1 MPIAIKDS
9 KIDITSEKSSRKLA
23 EKLTDAKEW
32 EQVKAGFKE
41 MGKTL
46 GIVDEAEGHDLKD
59 KIKAALGKDTF
70 AKLMKLAKAADE

>member
-1 MPIAIKDS
+1 
-9 KIDITSEKSSRKLA
+9 
-23 EKLTDAKEW
+23 
-32 EQVKAGFKE
+32 